1 MHRNSGFTLTE
12 LMVALAIVAIL
23 LTLGVP
29 SFRYIT
35 NSYRISAEVNSLLGD
50 LMYARAEAIKEG
62 QNVTVCATAN
72 GTTCSGAAAWQT
84 GWLVYSNPP
93 PGAANPPA
101 GSVLRIQGA
110 FTGTTPDTFV
120 ANSGIGSITY
130 NREGFATTA
139 AGFPNTTFV
148 LHDSTVNG
156 TWTRC
161 LLINPT
167 GLLTT
172 QNHIANAGTCT

>member
-12 LMVALAIVAIL
+12 LMISLAIVAIL

-29 SFRYIT
+29 SFRYLT

-62 QNVTVCATAN
+62 QNVTVCSTAN

-84 GWLVYSNPP
+84 GWLVYSNPL
-93 PGAANPPA
+93 PGAASPPA
-101 GSVLRIQGA
+101 GSVLRVQAA
-110 FTGTTPDTFV
+110 FTGTTPDSFV
-120 ANSGIGSITY
+120 ASSGIGSITY

-139 AGFPNTTFV
+139 AGFPSTTFV
-148 LHDSTVNG
+148 LHDPTING

-172 QNHIANAGTCT
+172 QNHVANAGTCT